1 MDIPRI
7 ISVDDHVVE
16 PADLWSARLPE
27 KYRARGPRVERHKV
41 SMNITGG
48 YSFTVDDPAGS
59 DCDVW
64 YYDDLVYPFTRLSAA
79 VGAEV
84 VQNEPCT
91 FDDILVGC
99 YDQTQRLADMDANHV
114 EASLCFPNILPR
126 FCGQAFLERED
137 KELALLCI
145 QVYNDWMI
153 DEWCAGA
160 GYGRLIPLTM
170 VPLWDPQLA
179 AAEVRRC
186 AAKGS
191 HNITFSENP
200 APLGLPSVHSGHWD
214 PLFAACVE
222 TDTVV
227 NMHIGS
233 SSKMPSTAP
242 DAPFIIS
249 SVLTFQNAMGS
260 LLDFVFGGVFERF
273 PELRVAYSEGQAG
286 WLPYILERSDKLWE
300 ERLLDTTGFGS
311 KLTVPPSTYM
321 KSNVWYCIFDDE
333 TAMRNR
339 DVIGI
344 DRLTFEVDYP
354 HADSTFP
361 HTRDVAER
369 IATKAGLN
377 EFEARKFFRGN
388 AIELYRLNQYYGIT
402 E

>member
-1 MDIPRI
+1 MEIPRI

-16 PADLWSARLPE
+16 PPDLWTARLPQ
-27 KYRARGPRVERHKV
+27 KWADRAPRVVRQKV
-41 SMNITGG
+41 KMNLLGG
-48 YSFTVDDPAGS
+48 YNFEVDVPDGV

-84 VQNEPCT
+84 IKNEPCT
-91 FDDILVGC
+91 FDDILPGC
-99 YDQTQRLADMDANHV
+99 YDQGARLLDMDANHV
-114 EASLCFPNILPR
+114 EASICFPNILPR
-126 FCGQAFLERED
+126 FCGQAFYERED
-137 KELALLCI
+137 KELALACI

-160 GYGRLIPLTM
+160 GKGRLIPLTM
-170 VPLWDPQLA
+170 IPLWDAELA

-186 AAKGS
+186 ADKGS
-191 HNITFSENP
+191 HAVTFSESP
-200 APLGLPSVHSGHWD
+200 VPLGLPSVHSGFWE
-214 PLFAACVE
+214 PFFRACEE
-222 TDTVV
+222 TDTVL

-249 SVLTFQNAMGS
+249 STLTFQNAMGS
-260 LLDFVFGGVFERF
+260 LLDYVFGGVFDRY
-273 PELRVAYSEGQAG
+273 PNLRVAYSEGQAG

-300 ERLLDTTGFGS
+300 ERLLDDTGFGS
-311 KLTVPPSTYM
+311 KLPQPPSTYM

-333 TAMRNR
+333 TAMKNR

-361 HTRDVAER
+361 HTKDVAER
-369 IATKAGLN
+369 MAAKAGLN
-377 EFEARKFFRGN
+377 DHEVYRFFRGN
-388 AIELYRLNQYYGIT
+388 AIDLYKLGEYFGIS

>member
-16 PADLWSARLPE
+16 PPDLWSARLPK
-27 KYRARGPRVERHKV
+27 KYVDRGPRIERHKV

-48 YSFTVDDPAGS
+48 YSFTVDDPAGA

-170 VPLWDPQLA
+170 VPLWDPHLA

-200 APLGLPSVHSGHWD
+200 SPLGLPSVHSGHWD

-233 SSKMPSTAP
+233 SSKMPSTSP

-300 ERLLDTTGFGS
+300 ERLLDTSGFGS

-377 EFEARKFFRGN
+377 EFEALKFFRGN
-388 AIELYRLNQYYGIT
+388 AIELYKLDKYYGIT

>member
-1 MDIPRI
+1 MEIPRI

-16 PADLWSARLPE
+16 PPDLWTARLPQ
-27 KYRARGPRVERHKV
+27 KWADRAPRVVRQKV
-41 SMNITGG
+41 KMNLLGG
-48 YSFTVDDPAGS
+48 YNFEVDVPDGVE
-59 DCDVW
+59 CDVW

-84 VQNEPCT
+84 IKNEPCT
-91 FDDILVGC
+91 FDDILPGC
-99 YDQTQRLADMDANHV
+99 YDQGARLADMDANHV
-114 EASLCFPNILPR
+114 EASICFPNILPR
-126 FCGQAFLERED
+126 FCGQAFYERED
-137 KELALLCI
+137 KELALACI

-160 GYGRLIPLTM
+160 GKGRLIPLTM
-170 VPLWDPQLA
+170 IPLWDAELA

-186 AAKGS
+186 ADKGS
-191 HNITFSENP
+191 HAVTFSESP
-200 APLGLPSVHSGHWD
+200 VPLGLPSVHSGFWE
-214 PLFAACVE
+214 PFFQACEE
-222 TDTVV
+222 TDTVL

-249 SVLTFQNAMGS
+249 STLTFQNAMGS
-260 LLDFVFGGVFERF
+260 LLDYVFGGVFDRY
-273 PELRVAYSEGQAG
+273 PNLRVAYSEGQAG

-300 ERLLDTTGFGS
+300 ERLLDDTGFGS
-311 KLTVPPSTYM
+311 KLPQPPSTYM

-333 TAMRNR
+333 TAMKNR

-361 HTRDVAER
+361 HTKEVAER
-369 IATKAGLN
+369 MAAKAGLN
-377 EFEARKFFRGN
+377 DYEVYRFFRGN
-388 AIELYRLNQYYGIT
+388 AIDLYKLGEYFGIS